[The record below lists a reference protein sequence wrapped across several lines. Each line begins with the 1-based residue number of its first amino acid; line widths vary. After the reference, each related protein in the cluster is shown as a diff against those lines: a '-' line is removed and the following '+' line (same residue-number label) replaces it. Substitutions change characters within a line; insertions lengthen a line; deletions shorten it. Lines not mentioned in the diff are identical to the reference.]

1 MSDVEV
7 VVTDGIEL
15 ALKELNNGVGFFG
28 AEGLPKLNAGWVEK
42 ADPDGLELNMV
53 VSAAAWAGAGDR
65 DVVVHAGCIM
75 VDLRNQ

>member
-15 ALKELNNGVGFFG
+15 ALKELNSGVGFFG
-28 AEGLPKLNAGWVEK
+28 AEGLTKLKAGWVEK

-53 VSAAAWAGAGDR
+53 VSAA
-65 DVVVHAGCIM
+65 V
-75 VDLRNQ
+75 